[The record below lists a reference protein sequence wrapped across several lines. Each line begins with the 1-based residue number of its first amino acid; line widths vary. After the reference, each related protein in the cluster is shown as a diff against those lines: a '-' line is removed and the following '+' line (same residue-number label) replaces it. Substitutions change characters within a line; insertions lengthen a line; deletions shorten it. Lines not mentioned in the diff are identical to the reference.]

1 MLTAADVMTRNP
13 IIVTRDTTV
22 ENLAKVFLQ
31 HHISTVPVTDSEGR
45 LVGVVTE
52 TDLVEQ
58 DRNLHLPT
66 IVTLFDWV
74 FYLEDDSRFQRELR
88 KITGRTVADLC
99 TADVISVSP
108 ATTIDRIADIMA
120 EKRISSVP
128 VVEGDRLVGIV
139 ARIDLIRTMVTP

>member
-13 IIVTRDTTV
+13 ITVTRDTTV